1 MKRLTIISLFAALLF
16 ASIAVGLLITRPQDH
31 SSQLAQLEQK
41 LQRSTSEIATLK
53 SKLSKA
59 QSNSTA
65 KVIPASSNNSVTP
78 PIRVRLSHNA
88 LTDSE
93 LKRKKVRIM
102 C

>member
-1 MKRLTIISLFAALLF
+1 MKTTKSLLLAAAALLAL
-16 ASIAVGLLITRPQDH
+16 ASCTIEPTVVAPAYTPEVTT
-31 SSQLAQLEQK
+31 
-41 LQRSTSEIATLK
+41 QRTT
-53 SKLSKA
+53 
-59 QSNSTA
+59 QT
-65 KVIPASSNNSVTP
+65 VD

>member
-1 MKRLTIISLFAALLF
+1 LPFLE
-16 ASIAVGLLITRPQDH
+16 
-31 SSQLAQLEQK
+31 SS
-41 LQRSTSEIATLK
+41 AT
-53 SKLSKA
+53 
-59 QSNSTA
+59 
-65 KVIPASSNNSVTP
+65 ASSADIPGSLSFI